1 MSALLGNPDQDA
13 CLVDKSVTLEI
24 GRNFLCLATCT
35 LSQIWCKEPQTSTL
49 FKVCSVSLP
58 YNHQVQRTIYLKKK
72 KSLSQFKDA
81 FIKLTGLYDQTH
93 TLSSRY

>member
-1 MSALLGNPDQDA
+1 MCTLRLPLSALFGNPDQDA

-35 LSQIWCKEPQTSTL
+35 LSQIWCKETQTSTL

-58 YNHQVQRTIYLKKK
+58 YNCQVQKSHLFKKRGEKKK
-72 KSLSQFKDA
+72 KAL
-81 FIKLTGLYDQTH
+81 I
-93 TLSSRY
+93 SSKMHL